1 MLCLVDSYFM
11 YAPGV
16 YNSQYPYSNK
26 NLSNIFAASGLTS
39 CSMNW
44 WRAPGSWS
52 KQHRR
57 RSTSGGGCRASSI
70 LHRNCIY
77 IQNQKSSEA
86 HRTCPCGNWTDLFC
100 SLAVSSE
107 YFQRFMRY
115 AARYSLPVW
124 CSERITFSAMCWDAT
139 PCDGDGRLGFEIS
152 PTTSPSTP
160 LCASGERYFLYR
172 NISNIWPGLYFFFN
186 LRPCVDWS
194 RHWFSI
200 LSTRPCCYLSL
211 I

>member
-1 MLCLVDSYFM
+1 MVLEKALHMMKAGDI
-11 YAPGV
+11 
-16 YNSQYPYSNK
+16 QT
-26 NLSNIFAASGLTS
+26 SGDHSRTPEALLTTSSLTS

-152 PTTSPSTP
+152 PTPSPSTH

-172 NISNIWPGLYFFFN
+172 NISNIWPGLYFF
-186 LRPCVDWS
+186 
-194 RHWFSI
+194 
-200 LSTRPCCYLSL
+200 L
-211 I
+211 ICAHVLTGAGTGFPSCQLDHAVTCL